1 MRVDPTHGKC
11 RSCGGVLEIVEV
23 DDATMSVECEECGDS
38 YEVET
43 DAFDDGG
50 IIYWPAMMAA
60 QEEVPE

>member
-11 RSCGGVLEIVEV
+11 RSCGGVLELVEV
-23 DDATMSVECEECGDS
+23 DGATMSVECEECGDS

-60 QEEVPE
+60 QEVVPE